1 MGPAIRASSFWR
13 MVRDH
18 GSSSSSEEEEEDAM
32 GFLAGTPLAAR
43 SFRSPSS
50 SSVVAGALGGAVY
63 LLTCR
68 TCARDPSARRSARPS
83 TPSAPSCPS
92 SRKSAR
98 SLGTTSRAL
107 TSLSSSRRTS
117 RSRRSRVFRAARSAF
132 NRPAAAPA
140 SRLVSFHPRRSSES
154 AVARVPEAD
163 FSDDDA
169 RRSSSSSPRSSAS
182 GRVPAVAWVFSD
194 MDDRSESTER
204 ASSNSSGDSNPSSL
218 PSSLPSLSTPRPDHD
233 GGSDS
238 ADRASSKPP
247 SEHES
252 NPSSESDS
260 SDEPIRPRTVASSR
274 TQPR

>member
-1 MGPAIRASSFWR
+1 M
-13 MVRDH
+13 
-18 GSSSSSEEEEEDAM
+18 
-32 GFLAGTPLAAR
+32 TPLAAR

-98 SLGTTSRAL
+98 SLGTTSLAL

-117 RSRRSRVFRAARSAF
+117 RSRREICVFRAARSAF

-140 SRLVSFHPRRSSES
+140 SRLVPLHPRRSSES

-260 SDEPIRPRTVASSR
+260 SDETIRPRTVASSR
-274 TQPR
+274 TQPRYGPGGGRCQLFVTTE